1 MGIFDFLKKT
11 EATKTTEITE
21 SNKEAEEAK
30 GNACLGVLGFFPME
44 EKGELLIA
52 ANLEGSLK
60 VGDCLLF
67 CNPDQGMDALGSVVV
82 KKLSCHKED
91 VEALNDEEL
100 VYLEVDKVPSLDKLK
115 KGSVLYSQGV
125 EEEKRSSTYGYALY
139 RAFVAIQE
147 GKVGDE
153 DYQALSLEDSIE
165 ILQAFLWDCR
175 QNQET
180 ESEESYQDNTR
191 KLERL
196 AEIVKDKLLAAD
208 SIYAVYSEKTG
219 EPYLFST
226 TYDRGE
232 EGYLCTDP
240 MIMLFTPRCYHRFKE
255 TIDSRPKSVVKLIE
269 NTEDKKGIENFLGT
283 AFYLNGALGAFFNS
297 KEVSIAASV
306 LVPKPDFSDLP
317 EIQVPVMNPDV
328 VRWMLLMGQ
337 LDSPTT
343 EDEEVIYKLY
353 YKFFSMAVPKAK
365 FLLPLEAASGFPEGG
380 QEANSFVLEESAKF
394 NIPTGEGKNG
404 RNSVPVF
411 TDWKRLRMVF
421 DEKWNGMI
429 ENAGNMI
436 EFFDYAINP
445 TEYYEAGAYVSLTA
459 FKEMQKLSEEQEG
472 RAKETI

>member
-100 VYLEVDKVPSLDKLK
+100 IYLEVDKVPSLDKLK

-139 RAFVAIQE
+139 RAFVTIQE

-180 ESEESYQDNTR
+180 ESEESYQANTR

-196 AEIVKDKLLAAD
+196 AEIVKDKLLVAD
-208 SIYAVYSEKTG
+208 SVYAVYSEKTG

-380 QEANSFVLEESAKF
+380 QEANSFVLDESAKF

-445 TEYYEAGAYVSLTA
+445 TEYYEAGAYVGLTA

-472 RAKETI
+472 RAKD

>member
-11 EATKTTEITE
+11 ETTKTTETTE

-30 GNACLGVLGFFPME
+30 GNACVGVLDLFPMKE
-44 EKGELLIA
+44 TNQLLIVGS
-52 ANLEGSLK
+52 LEGTLK
-60 VGDCLLF
+60 VGDQLQF
-67 CNPDQGMDALGSVVV
+67 CNPDQGMESLGTVEV
-82 KKLSCHKED
+82 KKLSSQNKD
-91 VEALNDEEL
+91 ADSLIDEVLAHIL
-100 VYLEVDKVPSLDKLK
+100 VDMTPSLDKLK
-115 KGSVLYSQGV
+115 KGSVLFSSGV
-125 EEEKRSSTYGYALY
+125 EEEQTLSSYSDALY

-147 GKVGDE
+147 GQLTNE
-153 DYQALSLEDSIE
+153 DYLAASLDDSVE
-165 ILQAFLWDCR
+165 ILRLFLWKCR

-180 ESEESYQDNTR
+180 ESEESYQVNTR
-191 KLERL
+191 KLEGL
-196 AEIVKDKLLAAD
+196 AEIVKDKVLAAD
-208 SIYAVYSEKTG
+208 SVYAVYSEKTG

-240 MIMLFTPRCYHRFKE
+240 MIMLLTPSWYRQFKE
-255 TIDSRPKSVVKLIE
+255 TIDSRPNSVVKLIE

-297 KEVSIAASV
+297 KEVSISASA
-306 LVPKPDFSDLP
+306 LVQKPDFSDLP

-353 YKFFSMAVPKAK
+353 YKFFSEAMPKAK
-365 FLLPLEAASGFPEGG
+365 FLIPLDAASEFKEDSQEG
-380 QEANSFVLEESAKF
+380 NSFVLEKDSSF
-394 NIPTGEGKNG
+394 NIPVKEGKDG

-429 ENAGNMI
+429 EEAGGMI
-436 EFFDYAINP
+436 ASFDYAINA
-445 TEYYEAGAYVSLTA
+445 TEYYKAGAYVSEKT
-459 FKEMQKLSEEQEG
+459 FREMQKLSEELED
-472 RAKETI
+472 RANG

>member
-11 EATKTTEITE
+11 EATKPTETTE

-30 GNACLGVLGFFPME
+30 GNACVGVLDLFPMKE
-44 EKGELLIA
+44 TNQLLIVGS
-52 ANLEGSLK
+52 LEGSIK
-60 VGDCLLF
+60 VGDQLQF
-67 CNPDQGMDALGSVVV
+67 CNPDQGMESLGTVEV
-82 KKLSCHKED
+82 KKLSSQNKD
-91 VEALNDEEL
+91 ADSLTDEVLAHL
-100 VYLEVDKVPSLDKLK
+100 VVDRIPSLDKLK
-115 KGSVLYSQGV
+115 KGSVLFSSGI
-125 EEEKRSSTYGYALY
+125 EEEQKLSSYSDALY

-147 GKVGDE
+147 GQLTNE
-153 DYQALSLEDSIE
+153 DYLAATLDDSVE
-165 ILQAFLWDCR
+165 ILRLFLWKCR

-180 ESEESYQDNTR
+180 ESEESYQANTR

-240 MIMLFTPRCYHRFKE
+240 MIMLFTPRCYHQFKE
-255 TIDSRPKSVVKLIE
+255 TIDSRPNSVVKLIE
-269 NTEDKKGIENFLGT
+269 NTEDKKEIENFLGT
-283 AFYLNGALGAFFNS
+283 AFYLDGALGAFFNS
-297 KEVSIAASV
+297 KEVSISASA
-306 LVPKPDFSDLP
+306 LVQKPDFSDLP

-365 FLLPLEAASGFPEGG
+365 FLLPLEADSGFPEGG
-380 QEANSFVLEESAKF
+380 QEGNSFVLEESAKF

-429 ENAGNMI
+429 EEAGGMI
-436 EFFDYAINP
+436 EVFDYAINP

-459 FKEMQKLSEEQEG
+459 FRDMQKLSEEQEG
-472 RAKETI
+472 RAQD

>member
-11 EATKTTEITE
+11 ETAEAAEITE
-21 SNKEAEEAK
+21 AQKETEESK
-30 GNACLGVLGFFPME
+30 NNACIGVLDLFPMKE
-44 EKGELLIA
+44 TNQLLIVGS
-52 ANLEGSLK
+52 LEGSLK
-60 VGDCLLF
+60 VGDQLQF
-67 CNPDQGMDALGSVVV
+67 CNPDQGMESLGTVEV
-82 KKLSCHKED
+82 KKLSSQNKD
-91 VEALNDEEL
+91 ADSLTDEVLAHL
-100 VYLEVDKVPSLDKLK
+100 VVDRIPSLDKLK
-115 KGSVLYSQGV
+115 KGSVLFSSGI
-125 EEEKRSSTYGYALY
+125 EEEQKLSSYSDALY

-147 GKVGDE
+147 GQLTNE
-153 DYQALSLEDSIE
+153 DYLAASLDDSVE
-165 ILQAFLWDCR
+165 ILRLFLWKCR

-180 ESEESYQDNTR
+180 ESEESYQANTR

-208 SIYAVYSEKTG
+208 SVYAVFSEKTG

-240 MIMLFTPRCYHRFKE
+240 MIMLLTPSWYRQFKE
-255 TIDSRPKSVVKLIE
+255 TIDSRPNSVVKLIE

-283 AFYLNGALGAFFNS
+283 AFYLNGALGAIFNS
-297 KEVSIAASV
+297 KEVSISASA
-306 LVPKPDFSDLP
+306 LVQKPDYSNLP
-317 EIQVPVMNPDV
+317 EIQVPVMNPDL

-343 EDEEVIYKLY
+343 EDEGVIYKLY
-353 YKFFSMAVPKAK
+353 YNFFSEAMQKAK
-365 FLLPLEAASGFPEGG
+365 FLIPLDAASEFKGDSQEG
-380 QEANSFVLEESAKF
+380 NSFVLEKDSSF
-394 NIPTGEGKNG
+394 NIPVKEGKDG

-429 ENAGNMI
+429 EEAGGMI
-436 EFFDYAINP
+436 EVFDYAINP

-459 FKEMQKLSEEQEG
+459 FKEMQELSEELEG
-472 RAKETI
+472 RAKD

>member
-100 VYLEVDKVPSLDKLK
+100 IYLEVDKVPSLDKLK

-139 RAFVAIQE
+139 RAFVTIQE

-180 ESEESYQDNTR
+180 ESEESYQANTR

-196 AEIVKDKLLAAD
+196 AEIVKDKLLVAD
-208 SIYAVYSEKTG
+208 SVYAVYSEKTG

-380 QEANSFVLEESAKF
+380 QEANSFVLEKSAKF

-445 TEYYEAGAYVSLTA
+445 TEYYEAGAYVGLTA

-472 RAKETI
+472 RAKD

>member
-445 TEYYEAGAYVSLTA
+445 TEYYEAGAYVGLTA

>member
-11 EATKTTEITE
+11 EATKPTETTE

-30 GNACLGVLGFFPME
+30 GNACVGVLDLFPMKE
-44 EKGELLIA
+44 TNQLLIVGS
-52 ANLEGSLK
+52 LEGSIK
-60 VGDCLLF
+60 VGDQLQF
-67 CNPDQGMDALGSVVV
+67 CNPDQGMESLGTVEV
-82 KKLSCHKED
+82 KKLSSQNKD
-91 VEALNDEEL
+91 ADSLTDEVL
-100 VYLEVDKVPSLDKLK
+100 AHIVVDRIPSLDKLK
-115 KGSVLYSQGV
+115 KGSVLFSSGV
-125 EEEKRSSTYGYALY
+125 EEEQKLSSYSDALY

-147 GKVGDE
+147 GQLTNE
-153 DYQALSLEDSIE
+153 DYLAATLDDSVE
-165 ILQAFLWDCR
+165 ILRLFLWKCR

-180 ESEESYQDNTR
+180 ESEESYQSNTR

-196 AEIVKDKLLAAD
+196 AEIVKDKLLVAD
-208 SIYAVYSEKTG
+208 SVYAVYSKKTG

-232 EGYLCTDP
+232 EGYLCTDS
-240 MIMLFTPRCYHRFKE
+240 MIMLLTPSWYRQFKE
-255 TIDSRPKSVVKLIE
+255 TIDSRPNSVVKLIE
-269 NTEDKKGIENFLGT
+269 NTEDKKEIENFLGT
-283 AFYLNGALGAFFNS
+283 AFYLDGALGAFFNS
-297 KEVSIAASV
+297 KEVSISASA
-306 LVPKPDFSDLP
+306 LVQKPDFSDLP

-365 FLLPLEAASGFPEGG
+365 FLLPLEADSGFPEGG
-380 QEANSFVLEESAKF
+380 QEGNSFVLEESAKF

-429 ENAGNMI
+429 ESAGNMI

-445 TEYYEAGAYVSLTA
+445 TEYHEAGAYVSLTA
-459 FKEMQKLSEEQEG
+459 FRDMQKLSEEQEG
-472 RAKETI
+472 RAKD